1 MIIYSGIIKRV
12 IQAPPPSGPNPYG
25 KIGDKFNI
33 HIKNQSSIVVK
44 LEHYAEMPLS
54 DSWPEYYFY
63 SPDNW
68 SYQNTQTKWTVSGC
82 CFSIES
88 ENGSVIEGV
97 IEVNPSINC
106 GLKSLANNRYVC
118 AEKAGAEKLIANRD
132 SIRTW
137 ESFEIINI
145 PDGQV
150 CIKSLVNNKFIC
162 VDTLDKGYLF
172 AKCDTMDNSTKFEI
186 EYYSNKTFSLKSMI
200 NKKYVCAD
208 INLNGVLIA
217 NRDNAKTWEK
227 FSKETKE
234 QV

>member
-1 MIIYSGIIKRV
+1 MINYSGIIKKV

-25 KIGDKFNI
+25 KIGDKFI
-33 HIKNQSSIVVK
+33 IRVKNQSSIVVK
-44 LEHYAEMPLS
+44 LEHYDEMPLS

-68 SYQNTQTKWTVSGC
+68 SYQNTQTKWTLCGC

-97 IEVNPSINC
+97 IEVNPSLNF

-137 ESFEIINI
+137 ESFKIINI
-145 PDGQV
+145 SDGQV
-150 CIKSLVNNKFIC
+150 CIKSMSNNKFVCI
-162 VDTLDKGYLF
+162 DNLGSGYLI
-172 AKCDTMDNSTKFEI
+172 AKSDAMDNNTKFEI
-186 EYYSNKTFSLKSMI
+186 EYYSTKIFSLKSMI
-200 NKKYVCAD
+200 NKKYVCVD
-208 INLNGVLIA
+208 INKDGVLIA
-217 NRDNAKTWEK
+217 NRDNANTWEK
-227 FSKETKE
+227 FSKEKA
-234 QV
+234 